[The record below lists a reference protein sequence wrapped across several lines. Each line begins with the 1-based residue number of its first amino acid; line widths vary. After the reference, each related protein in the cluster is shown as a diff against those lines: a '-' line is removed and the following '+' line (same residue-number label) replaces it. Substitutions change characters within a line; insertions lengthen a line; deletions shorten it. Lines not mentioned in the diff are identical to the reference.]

1 MHHEILNNLV
11 VIFAVAVVMVLL
23 LRRVGMPSI
32 VGFIL
37 AGVVVGPH
45 LLGIVSGPD
54 EVLLLAEIGVALLL
68 FGIGM
73 ELSLDGAR
81 RLWQPILVG
90 GGLQVIVTVALAAAV
105 FRVSGAGT
113 GVGVA
118 VLLGCVVAVSSTA
131 VVLSTL
137 RSRGEADAPHG
148 RVALGIL
155 IFQDLCVV
163 PMILA
168 VPMLAGGPASP
179 QSLLWTLGKAVV
191 VIAAVIVGARL
202 VVPRFL
208 RVIAHTRQRDLFVL
222 SVLLVSVGTA
232 WLVSTTGVSLALG
245 AFLAGLV
252 VAGSEYRHQAM
263 SDLVPFREVFS
274 SLFFVSV
281 GMLLS
286 PASIA
291 ANAGPILVLLAA
303 LIVGKGVIAALAGL
317 ALRLPLR
324 VCVLAG
330 LALAQAGEFSF
341 VLLSAGRKAMTMPQ
355 PLTDNLTV
363 AVILSMLLAPLVIAA
378 APRASAGMGLAP
390 AITRR
395 LGIRMPGERAES
407 AATLRDHVI
416 IAGYGL
422 AGQDLA
428 RSLEDSAIPFLVVD
442 LSAENVRRAIQ
453 EAVPAYFGDVTSPE
467 VLETLGA
474 RNARELV
481 IVINDAGA
489 SERAVLAV
497 RSVAPD
503 LPVLVRA
510 AYAFD
515 VGRLFRAG
523 ATEVIS
529 SELEASVEITRRVLE
544 RHRVE
549 PNEVTPQIQRIREHD
564 EAEF

>member
-1 MHHEILNNLV
+1 MHNQPLSNLV
-11 VIFAVAVVMVLL
+11 VIFAVAVAMVLL
-23 LRRVGMPSI
+23 LRRIGVPSI
-32 VGFIL
+32 AGFIL
-37 AGVVVGPH
+37 AGMIVGPH
-45 LLGIVSGPD
+45 SLGLVSDPD
-54 EVLLLAEIGVALLL
+54 EVLHLAEIGVALLL

-73 ELSLDGAR
+73 ELSLDSVR
-81 RLWQPILVG
+81 RLWQAILLG
-90 GGLQVIVTVALAAAV
+90 GGLQVIVTTGVAAAI
-105 FRVSGAGT
+105 FLAL
-113 GVGVA
+113 GVRAGVA

-131 VVLSTL
+131 VVLSVL
-137 RSRGEADAPHG
+137 RSRGEIDAPHG
-148 RVALGIL
+148 RVTLGIL
-155 IFQDLCVV
+155 LFQDLCVV
-163 PMILA
+163 PMIL
-168 VPMLAGGPASP
+168 VIPLLAGGPASP
-179 QSLLWTLGKAVV
+179 LTLLWTVAKAVV

-208 RVIAHTRQRDLFVL
+208 GVIARTRQRDLFVL
-222 SVLLVSVGTA
+222 SVFLVSVGTA

-263 SDLVPFREVFS
+263 SDLVPFREVFA

-291 ANAGPILVLLAA
+291 ANAASILLMLAA
-303 LIVGKGVIAALAGL
+303 IIVGKGVIATMAGL
-317 ALRLPLR
+317 ALRIPLR

-341 VLLSAGRKAMTMPQ
+341 VLLSSGRGAMTMPQ

-378 APRASAGMGLAP
+378 APRLSAGVGWAP

-395 LGIRMPGERAES
+395 LGVRTPGERAGS

-428 RSLEDSAIPFLVVD
+428 QSLEDVGIPFLVVD
-442 LSAENVRRAIQ
+442 LNAENVRRAIQ
-453 EAVPAYFGDVTSPE
+453 QTMPAYFGDVTSPE
-467 VLETLGA
+467 VLELLGA

-481 IVINDAGA
+481 IVINDAAA
-489 SERAVLAV
+489 SERAVHAA

-510 AYAFD
+510 RYATD
-515 VGRLFRAG
+515 VGRLFLAG
-523 ATEVIS
+523 ATQVIV
-529 SELEASVEITRRVLE
+529 SELEASVEITRRVLD
-544 RHRVE
+544 RHRVA
-549 PNEVTPQIQRIREHD
+549 PGDVTPQIQRIREHD
-564 EAEF
+564 EAES

>member
-1 MHHEILNNLV
+1 MHYPLLSNLV
-11 VIFAVAVVMVLL
+11 VIFAVAVAIVLL
-23 LRRVGMPSI
+23 LRRVGIPSI
-32 VGFIL
+32 AGFIL
-37 AGVVVGPH
+37 AGVIVGPH
-45 LLGIVSGPD
+45 SLGLVSDPD
-54 EVLLLAEIGVALLL
+54 EVLRLAEIGVALLL

-73 ELSLDGAR
+73 ELSLDSVR
-81 RLWQPILVG
+81 RLWQPILLG
-90 GGLQVIVTVALAAAV
+90 GGLQVIVTTAVAAAI
-105 FRVSGAGT
+105 FLASGVRA
-113 GVGVA
+113 GVA

-131 VVLSTL
+131 VVLSAL
-137 RSRGEADAPHG
+137 RSRSEIDAPHG

-163 PMILA
+163 PMIL
-168 VPMLAGGPASP
+168 VIPLLAGGSTSP
-179 QSLLWTLGKAVV
+179 LTLLWTVAKAVV

-208 RVIAHTRQRDLFVL
+208 GVIARTRQRDLFVL
-222 SVLLVSVGTA
+222 SVFLVSVGTA

-263 SDLVPFREVFS
+263 SDLVPFREVFA

-291 ANAGPILVLLAA
+291 ANAASILVMLVAI
-303 LIVGKGVIAALAGL
+303 IVGKGVIAILAGL
-317 ALRLPLR
+317 ALRIPLR

-341 VLLSAGRKAMTMPQ
+341 VLLSSGRGAMTMPQ

-363 AVILSMLLAPLVIAA
+363 AVILSMLLAPLVIAV
-378 APRASAGMGLAP
+378 APRVSAGVGWAP

-395 LGIRMPGERAES
+395 LGIRTPGERAES
-407 AATLRDHVI
+407 AAALRDHVI

-428 RSLEDSAIPFLVVD
+428 QSLEDFGIPFLVVD
-442 LSAENVRRAIQ
+442 LNAENVRRAIQ
-453 EAVPAYFGDVTSPE
+453 QTMPAYFGDVTSPE
-467 VLETLGA
+467 VLELLGA

-481 IVINDAGA
+481 IVINDAAA
-489 SERAVLAV
+489 SERAVHAA
-497 RSVAPD
+497 RSVAPG

-510 AYAFD
+510 RYATD
-515 VGRLFRAG
+515 VSRLFLAG
-523 ATEVIS
+523 ATQVIVA
-529 SELEASVEITRRVLE
+529 ELEASVEITRRVLD
-544 RHRVE
+544 RHRVA
-549 PNEVTPQIQRIREHD
+549 PRDVTPQIQRIREHD
-564 EAEF
+564 EPES

>member
-1 MHHEILNNLV
+1 MHYPLLSNLV
-11 VIFAVAVVMVLL
+11 VIFAVAVAIVLL
-23 LRRVGMPSI
+23 LRRVGIPSI
-32 VGFIL
+32 AGFIL
-37 AGVVVGPH
+37 AGVIVGPH
-45 LLGIVSGPD
+45 SLGLVSDPD
-54 EVLLLAEIGVALLL
+54 EVLRLAEIGVALLL

-73 ELSLDGAR
+73 ELSLDSVR
-81 RLWQPILVG
+81 RLWQPILLG
-90 GGLQVIVTVALAAAV
+90 GGLQVIVTTAVAAAI
-105 FRVSGAGT
+105 FLASGVRA
-113 GVGVA
+113 GVA

-131 VVLSTL
+131 VVLSAL
-137 RSRGEADAPHG
+137 RSRSEIDAPHG

-163 PMILA
+163 PMIL
-168 VPMLAGGPASP
+168 VIPLLAGGSTSP
-179 QSLLWTLGKAVV
+179 LTLLWTVAKAVV

-208 RVIAHTRQRDLFVL
+208 GVIARTRQRDLFVL
-222 SVLLVSVGTA
+222 SVFLVSVGTA

-263 SDLVPFREVFS
+263 SDLVPFREVFA

-291 ANAGPILVLLAA
+291 ANAASILVMLVAI
-303 LIVGKGVIAALAGL
+303 IVGKGVIATLAGL
-317 ALRLPLR
+317 ALRIPLR

-341 VLLSAGRKAMTMPQ
+341 VLLSSGRGAMTMPQ

-363 AVILSMLLAPLVIAA
+363 AVILSMLLAPLVIAV
-378 APRASAGMGLAP
+378 APRVSAGVGWAP

-395 LGIRMPGERAES
+395 LGIRTPGERAES
-407 AATLRDHVI
+407 AAALRDHVI

-428 RSLEDSAIPFLVVD
+428 QSLEDFGIPFLVVD
-442 LSAENVRRAIQ
+442 LNAENVRRAIQ
-453 EAVPAYFGDVTSPE
+453 QTMPAYFGDVTSPE
-467 VLETLGA
+467 VLELLGA

-481 IVINDAGA
+481 IVINDAAA
-489 SERAVLAV
+489 SERAVHAA
-497 RSVAPD
+497 RSVAPG

-510 AYAFD
+510 RYATD
-515 VGRLFRAG
+515 VSRLFLAG
-523 ATEVIS
+523 ATQVIVA
-529 SELEASVEITRRVLE
+529 ELEASVEITRRVLD
-544 RHRVE
+544 RHRVA
-549 PNEVTPQIQRIREHD
+549 PRDVTPQIQRIREHD
-564 EAEF
+564 EPES